1 MIFYRFAIV
10 IFARCRTMMHRTGRT
25 MIRRTGRAMIR
36 RTGMRTVMHR
46 TGTMPGTAMS
56 IINNNDIRMER
67 IQMHTFINRTSGK
80 CYQQSKTRK
89 KDDSHKIFP
98 FRAKP
103 FL

>member
-25 MIRRTGRAMIR
+25 MIRRTG
-36 RTGMRTVMHR
+36 MRTVMHRTGTVIHR

-80 CYQQSKTRK
+80 CYQ
-89 KDDSHKIFP
+89 
-98 FRAKP
+98 
-103 FL
+103 

>member
-10 IFARCRTMMHRTGRT
+10 IFARCRT